1 MKTLKG
7 KLEFISF
14 WNPIKLITESEE
26 LDLRDEYF
34 QVLENLNGKS
44 ASIDYHMNNITIHAD
59 KNSEYDIKF
68 EKDDLK
74 DTILMILDK
83 RNNFGFSNLNAYIPD
98 MFQRLNGM
106 QVIVTV
112 NDQSIGIEHDETEK
126 VFELKYTHNNSCK
139 VSDDKVK
146 EICKIGKNDCCIFCT
161 AGSNGFMC
169 EKFNSHMASHL
180 LNRFSEGTMRA
191 NRIGNCK
198 IVGRI

>member
-1 MKTLKG
+1 MKILKG

-14 WNPIKLITESEE
+14 WQPIKLITETKE

-34 QVLENLNGKS
+34 QVLENLNGKP
-44 ASIDYHMNNITIHAD
+44 ARMDCHMNDITVRAD
-59 KNSEYDIKF
+59 EDSEYDIKF
-68 EKDDLK
+68 EKDDVK

-83 RNNFGFSNLNAYIPD
+83 RNDFGFSNLGAYIPD
-98 MFQRLNGM
+98 MLQRLNGM

-126 VFELKYTHNNSCK
+126 VFEINYTNNNSCK
-139 VSDDKVK
+139 IPDNKVK
-146 EICKIGKNDCCIFCT
+146 EICKIGEDDCCIFCT
-161 AGSNGFMC
+161 TGSNGFMC

-198 IVGRI
+198 IVGRT